1 MPRSYSLEE
10 LGATYHGF
18 WGPVMGSVEE
28 QNVVLP
34 LSHLLGPR
42 NLSRKD
48 SLGVLSGT
56 ERGGNGAGSTQRPF
70 LKATVFL
77 SQLCNQNV
85 ASAWRLLLIK
95 LTKRKRDRKET
106 RSRKLVCL

>member
-56 ERGGNGAGSTQRPF
+56 ERGAMELGPRRGRFSKPQF
-70 LKATVFL
+70 FFL
-77 SQLCNQNV
+77 SSVTKTLPQLGAC
-85 ASAWRLLLIK
+85 
-95 LTKRKRDRKET
+95 
-106 RSRKLVCL
+106 CLSN